1 MYVGQRFPLLVMCAT
16 FVASGCVM
24 AALGPALPELARQ
37 TEHTL
42 AELGSIFT
50 ALFGA
55 GLVAQFIGGPISDRF
70 GRRVVLV
77 ISAVLFGSASFVLS
91 LAVHLPLM
99 LIASGVLGFGYA
111 GTTLSVNVLASELT
125 PHRRAATLNLVN
137 VFYAIGAIAG
147 PLVAGRSIVWWGTA
161 RPALWAGGAL
171 MLLVAPAALAAMPAL
186 HTAAT
191 STHSDSDTPAPR
203 GSQIAAVLPA
213 PFMWIAGV
221 LIFFYVGGEAAFGG
235 WAPTYLARSVDVD
248 AARAATLTSM
258 FWLSL
263 CIGRLLGTVGG
274 LHLTAEKLLLVSILG
289 AILGGLVLVAGH
301 GFLWIT
307 ILALILLG
315 AFFGPIY
322 PTMAAIVTARAPRMA
337 GTAMSRIGIA
347 ASIGGMVLPWLVG
360 LLLTHIGTMAA
371 AATTLIVAIGMGAM
385 LLVMQRLER

>member
-42 AELGSIFT
+42 AEVGSIFT

-55 GLVAQFIGGPISDRF
+55 GLIAQVIGGPISDRF

-77 ISAVLFGSASFVLS
+77 VSAALFGMATFVLS
-91 LAVHLPLM
+91 ISVHLPLM
-99 LIASGVLGFGYA
+99 LVASGVLGFGYA

-147 PLVAGRSIVWWGTA
+147 PLVAGRSIVWWGTT
-161 RPALWAGGAL
+161 RPALWAGAVL

-186 HTAAT
+186 HAHPAQEPDAS
-191 STHSDSDTPAPR
+191 STRASN
-203 GSQIAAVLPA
+203 IASMLPA
-213 PFMWIAGV
+213 PFIWTAGI
-221 LIFFYVGGEAAFGG
+221 LIFFYVGGEAALGG
-235 WAPTYLARSVDVD
+235 WAPTYLARSLTVD
-248 AARAATLTSM
+248 AARAATITSM

-289 AILGGLVLVAGH
+289 AMAGGLVLVLGH
-301 GFLWIT
+301 GLLWIT
-307 ILALILLG
+307 VIALMLLG
-315 AFFGPIY
+315 ACFGPIY

-337 GTAMSRIGIA
+337 GTAMSRIGVA
-347 ASIGGMVLPWLVG
+347 ASIGGMVLPWLEG
-360 LLLTHIGTMAA
+360 LLITRVGTMAA
-371 AATTLIVAIGMGAM
+371 AAMTLVGTLGMM
-385 LLVMQRLER
+385 VMWLRLQRLER